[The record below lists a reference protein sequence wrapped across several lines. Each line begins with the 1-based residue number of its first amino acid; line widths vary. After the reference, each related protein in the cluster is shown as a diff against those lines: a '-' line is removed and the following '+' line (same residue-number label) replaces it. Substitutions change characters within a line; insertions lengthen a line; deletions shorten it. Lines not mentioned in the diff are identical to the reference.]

1 MCDVRDRGARRNQ
14 TSNIPEEFPGAFK
27 ETFTQWRVFF
37 AAERGELLDLLP
49 LLAVQSRRH
58 FDKQTREQITAL
70 APVDVHD
77 SFPAKFKQLAAL
89 RAGRH
94 FKLRFALE
102 GGHVHFATERG
113 HAERNRHF
121 AIKMIVLALEDFVFL
136 DVNND
141 VKIAVR
147 AAPNAGLAVARGTQA
162 RAIRDSGGNLQ
173 LDAARFFHAPFP
185 AALPA
190 RFLDDL
196 AGAATARTSL

>member
-1 MCDVRDRGARRNQ
+1 IEALEEIKPQ
-14 TSNIPEEFPGAFK
+14 TSNIPEEFPGAFE
-27 ETFTQWRVFF
+27 ETFAQWCVFF
-37 AAERGELLDLLP
+37 AAERGELLDFVA

-77 SFPAKFKQLAAL
+77 SFPAQFKQLPAL
-89 RAGRH
+89 CARRH
-94 FKLRFALE
+94 FELRFALQ

-136 DVNND
+136 DVND
-141 VKIAVR
+141 GVKIAVR
-147 AAPNAGLAVARGTQA
+147 TAPNAGLAVARGTQA
-162 RAIRDSGGNLQ
+162 RTVRNPSRNLQ
-173 LDAARFFHAPFP
+173 LDAARFFHTTFS
-185 AALPA
+185 AALAA

-196 AGAATARTSL
+196 AGAATASTSL